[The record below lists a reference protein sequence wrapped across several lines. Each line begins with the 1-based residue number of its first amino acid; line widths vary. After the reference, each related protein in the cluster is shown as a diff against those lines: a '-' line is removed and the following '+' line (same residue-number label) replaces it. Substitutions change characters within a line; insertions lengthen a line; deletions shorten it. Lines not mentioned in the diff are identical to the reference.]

1 MNYVAYEIYKNK
13 YYEAQL
19 KYNEI
24 LSEKELLFNTTQ
36 PRASKTDTD
45 KQGGKKDNIF
55 DSYLIAKEQRQIDKR
70 LKEVK
75 SILRDRERLLKL
87 KEEELINSNNLYDRI
102 YKYKYME
109 KMKVFK
115 ICKLIGY
122 SEAQIYRILKTIKTN
137 LKEQV

>member
-36 PRASKTDTD
+36 PRATKTDTD
-45 KQGGKKDNIF
+45 KKGSRKDNIF
-55 DSYLIAKEQRQIDKR
+55 DNYLIAKEQRQIDKR

-87 KEEELINSNNLYDRI
+87 KEEELLNSSNLYDRI
-102 YKYKYME
+102 YKYKYIE